1 MQLQW
6 VALEEGKKREKEIP
20 SLVIKETRQEMTLP
34 WGGGV
39 ILLAR
44 EQEAKEGA
52 TRLLAHTTQKR
63 RELDRHHREQ
73 NRPQAEVVS
82 LDSLCFHIAPLL

>member
-1 MQLQW
+1 MGRLRGRKKK
-6 VALEEGKKREKEIP
+6 GKGDSIASDERDK
-20 SLVIKETRQEMTLP
+20 TRDGTPLG
-34 WGGGV
+34 WGV